1 MTGNGSHEL
10 VVMHPATGELMDDL
24 TRYDAGELAEAF
36 VLIRDRKAELEHAR
50 KALDAELQRRI
61 VERGRKPGSVW
72 ITGDYELKL
81 GNAREWDADEL
92 EGVLRELVDEGV
104 LAPRDVLGVIKH
116 EAKVNG
122 TNAARLLD
130 RLEGDALRAVKA
142 CFTWRVKGLQVEP
155 SLPLLPED

>member
-1 MTGNGSHEL
+1 
-10 VVMHPATGELMDDL
+10 
-24 TRYDAGELAEAF
+24 
-36 VLIRDRKAELEHAR
+36 
-50 KALDAELQRRI
+50 
-61 VERGRKPGSVW
+61 
-72 ITGDYELKL
+72 
-81 GNAREWDADEL
+81 
-92 EGVLRELVDEGV
+92 V